1 MRNWQVAQ
9 GKEIGR
15 LFDKGSWTAT
25 CPSCNA
31 AIRFRPQ
38 KTDLGASSVGGR
50 GDVGN
55 GSTKTRRSALT
66 GRAMGEEA
74 SSRRDRMRKRN
85 IPTRMGEEV
94 ARMGTTQKGPAKPT
108 KKSPKKK

>member
-1 MRNWQVAQ
+1 M
-9 GKEIGR
+9 GHTSH
-15 LFDKGSWTAT
+15 KGSRTVT
-25 CPSCNA
+25 CPSCDT
-31 AIRFRPQ
+31 AIRFRQ
-38 KTDLGASSVGGR
+38 HKDDLGTCSVGGG
-50 GDVGN
+50 GDVRN

-74 SSRRDRMRKRN
+74 SSRRERMRKRN